1 VHPNEPWERAMSDF
15 EITAENLLKKDVL
28 FRSNGPL
35 FTTDKEERYLEA
47 QEKEFQRLGRFF

>member
-1 VHPNEPWERAMSDF
+1 MSDF